1 MILQVPDPRPEA
13 LWVSPLR
20 KEKKLAAEIA
30 NGRLAMMAARRPAAR
45 LSSPFDLTR
54 VLWFSRQPNIP
65 EPREEMQPQNKAKYY
80 ELME

>member
-1 MILQVPDPRPEA
+1 MIVQAPDPRPESPLG

-30 NGRLAMMAARRPAAR
+30 NGRLAMMAARRPAAK

-65 EPREEMQPQNKAKYY
+65 EPREEIQPPKQG
-80 ELME
+80 